1 MDDIKNTLI
10 DLYAE
15 NTKADYLPELAFY
28 NLIADTDLKI
38 IRDYLKQPFSKTI
51 GLGALSRDPLQNL
64 KYHFVVTAA
73 LLSRVCIARGMSVAT
88 SYRLSDFYIQK
99 ADLAKKNADLDR
111 LHDEMCLDYA
121 KQMREVRREPV
132 HSAIVARCID
142 YIHAHI
148 TEKIVIHEL
157 AAKQNLSPEH
167 LSRTFSS
174 EMHQSL
180 SHYIRQQKLHAA
192 KTLLSYSEYSI
203 AEISEG
209 LSFSSQSQFT
219 ALFRQE
225 ENITPSQYRK
235 YSRRNFL

>member
-1 MDDIKNTLI
+1 
-10 DLYAE
+10 
-15 NTKADYLPELAFY
+15 
-28 NLIADTDLKI
+28 
-38 IRDYLKQPFSKTI
+38 
-51 GLGALSRDPLQNL
+51 
-64 KYHFVVTAA
+64 
-73 LLSRVCIARGMSVAT
+73 MSVAT